1 LASTTIWLVAAIVV
15 IVVVPALWL
24 VMSRRRSQ
32 QLRERFGSEYDRTVK
47 TEQNI
52 RRAEAALAARAK
64 RVDALHIRPLAHN
77 DAVRFDANWRAVQ
90 ARFVDDPKGAVTEA
104 DRLVGEVM
112 SVRGYPLGDFEQ
124 RVADISVDH
133 PDVVANYRAAREIA
147 LLHSRGQASTE
158 DLRQAMVHYR
168 ALFRDLLETD
178 VAGDTP
184 AAAVRDD
191 ERVRDTAV
199 IQAEREAHAE
209 RRR

>member
-1 LASTTIWLVAAIVV
+1 LASTTIWLVAAIGVIAVV
-15 IVVVPALWL
+15 AVLWL

-47 TEQNI
+47 TEQNV
-52 RRAEAALAARAK
+52 RRAEATLAARAK
-64 RVDALHIRPLAHN
+64 RVEALHIRPLAHD
-77 DAVRFDANWRAVQ
+77 DAVRFDASWRAVQ
-90 ARFVDDPKGAVTEA
+90 ARFVDDPKAAVTEA

-112 SVRGYPLGDFEQ
+112 GVRGYPLGDFEQ

-133 PDVVANYRAAREIA
+133 PDVVTNYRAAREIA
-147 LLHSRGQASTE
+147 LLHKRGQASTE

-178 VAGDTP
+178 SEIP

-191 ERVRDTAV
+191 ERVRDAAV